1 MPMYTFFLRNLTLQT
16 RLFQTMAW
24 LLCCLSL
31 SACLGNR
38 TPVNTQRYSLP
49 EVSLPTATTPP
60 TRTLILG
67 NLTLADALDSDRI
80 LIQLDDIT
88 IQATRDHLWSA
99 SLSEELRQGLR
110 SRLAQRLPDTL
121 VTDALPGAKLS
132 ASRLQLRIDQFQGH
146 LRGEAIMSGQWQWL
160 SADNQLLKIQPFQF
174 STPLAENGY
183 PALVRALGQDL
194 DKLSDQIASQLKA
207 APSQP

>member
-1 MPMYTFFLRNLTLQT
+1 MLMYTFFLRT
-16 RLFQTMAW
+16 RLFRSHLFYTLAW

-31 SACLGNR
+31 TGCLGNR

-49 EVSLPTATTPP
+49 EVSLPNASTPP

-67 NLTLADALDSDRI
+67 NLALADALDSDHM

-88 IQATRDHLWSA
+88 IQTTRDHLWSA

-121 VTDALPGAKLS
+121 IIDALPGTKIR
-132 ASRLQLRIDQFQGH
+132 ASRLQLRVDQFQGH
-146 LRGEAIMSGQWQWL
+146 LRGAAIMSGQWQWL

-174 STPLAENGY
+174 STILAENGY

-194 DKLSDQIASQLKA
+194 DKLSDQIASLIKA
-207 APSQP
+207 AQDPP

>member
-49 EVSLPTATTPP
+49 EASLPTATTPP

-99 SLSEELRQGLR
+99 SLSEEL
-110 SRLAQRLPDTL
+110 P
-121 VTDALPGAKLS
+121 
-132 ASRLQLRIDQFQGH
+132 
-146 LRGEAIMSGQWQWL
+146 
-160 SADNQLLKIQPFQF
+160 
-174 STPLAENGY
+174 
-183 PALVRALGQDL
+183 RAC
-194 DKLSDQIASQLKA
+194 A
-207 APSQP
+207 AA